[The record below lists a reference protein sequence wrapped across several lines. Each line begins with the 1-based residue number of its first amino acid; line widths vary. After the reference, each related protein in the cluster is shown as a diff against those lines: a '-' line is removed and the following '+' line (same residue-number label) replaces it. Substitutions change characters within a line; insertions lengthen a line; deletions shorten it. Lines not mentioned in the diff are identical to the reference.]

1 MSRCALDAPRLVDDP
16 FEYPYDR
23 VPFEGTACVLAVGAH
38 MVQHLLL
45 TVGLV
50 HLKPER
56 LFQFPDLER
65 AMGAL
70 VEQLDQPLVKLIDP
84 LPELVDC
91 HEYLRRL
98 LASEHRILP
107 FQRDQGSFPLLQ

>member
-1 MSRCALDAPRLVDDP
+1 MRRCALDAPRLVDNP
-16 FEYPYDR
+16 FEYPYDG
-23 VPFEGTACVLAVGAH
+23 VPFKRTACVLAVGAH

-50 HLKPER
+50 HLEPER

-65 AMGAL
+65 AMSAL
-70 VEQLDQPLVKLIDP
+70 TEQLDQPLVKLIDP